1 MDTAKGQS
9 EVSVLKDIYIYIYI
23 YTYKRGHHDDITFM
37 TPLTVL
43 SVAAKTRLTIVF
55 KLHLSSLIHSTKTLF
70 FSTIKNCRYQLHMY
84 SHTEISVLR

>member
-1 MDTAKGQS
+1 MDTEGT
-9 EVSVLKDIYIYIYI
+9 ERSVRIEIYIYIYI

-70 FSTIKNCRYQLHMY
+70 FSSIKNCTYQLHTY